1 MQLVSITLI
10 HCIVIYM
17 YLDWVAWWFWLGMQ
31 SDKDDLSGGWRY
43 PTFEQLGPDC
53 RQLVAIRET
62 TAKLLDYIALLTKI
76 PKKIALYSIT
86 KTFLDNMTKR
96 CNEFQP
102 DEQ

>member
-1 MQLVSITLI
+1 
-10 HCIVIYM
+10 M

-62 TAKLLDYIALLTKI
+62 TAKLLALHCTFDKNTKENSSLFHHQNI
-76 PKKIALYSIT
+76 FRYYDKKVPRIST
-86 KTFLDNMTKR
+86 
-96 CNEFQP
+96 
-102 DEQ
+102 